1 MDLATQGPSMPW
13 QEVSIMEQRREF
25 VRLALLEGANRRELC
40 RRFAIHPDTGYKWLA
55 RWAAGEHDLAD
66 RSRRPHASPSRSSE
80 AVEARVLEVRDAHPA
95 WGARKIARRLQDLG
109 TAPPSASTV
118 HAILVRHDRIMPQRG
133 GQPALG
139 RFEREAPNLL
149 WQMDFKGRTQLVSGL
164 WCHPL
169 TIIDDH
175 SRFAVGLEA
184 CADERMQ
191 TVRARLEPILRRHGL
206 PMAIYTD
213 NGPPWG
219 TGVPNQWTRLR
230 IWLLKLGI
238 DVIHARP
245 YHPQGRGKNE
255 RFHRSLKAEV
265 FDFAALASHAQAQRA
280 FDRWRDIYN
289 HRRPHQGI
297 DMAVPASRYRPSPRP
312 FPDRL
317 PEPVYDSSD
326 IVRRVGATKGYVSF
340 KGRFWRVPNAFRS
353 EPLAIRP
360 LQQDGL
366 YGVFFGATQVAK
378 INLKSQ
384 D

>member
-1 MDLATQGPSMPW
+1 MVWRSRSVVDERLEFCRLAT
-13 QEVSIMEQRREF
+13 
-25 VRLALLEGANRRELC
+25 LEGANMSVLC
-40 RRFAIHPDTGYKWLA
+40 RRFGISRQTGYVWLQ
-55 RWAAGEHDLAD
+55 RLRAGEPMAD
-66 RSRRPHASPSRSSE
+66 RSRRPHLSPHRTAADIE
-80 AVEARVLEVRDAHPA
+80 HAVLAIRDEHPA
-95 WGARKIARRLQDLG
+95 WGARKIARRLEDIG

-118 HAILVRHDRIMPQRG
+118 HAILSRHDRVEPRTG
-133 GQPALG
+133 GHAALG

-175 SRFAVGLEA
+175 SRFAVGIEA

-191 TVRARLEPILRRHGL
+191 TVRGRLEPILRRHGL
-206 PMAIYTD
+206 PLAIYTD
-213 NGPPWG
+213 NGSPWG

-238 DVIHARP
+238 DLIHARP
-245 YHPQGRGKNE
+245 YHPQSRGKNE

-265 FDFAALASHAQAQRA
+265 LAFAALKSHVQAQHA

-297 DMAVPASRYRPSPRP
+297 GMVVPASRYIPSPRP

-317 PEPVYDSSD
+317 PEPVYDAGE
-326 IVRRVGATKGYVSF
+326 IVRRVGSTQGYVSF
-340 KGRFWRVPNAFRS
+340 KGRLWRVPNAFRG
-353 EPLAIRP
+353 ECLAIRP
-360 LQQDGL
+360 LHRDGL
-366 YGVFFGATQVAK
+366 FGVFFGATQIAK
-378 INLKSQ
+378 IDLADSP
-384 D
+384 

>member
-1 MDLATQGPSMPW
+1 MVWRSRSVVDERL
-13 QEVSIMEQRREF
+13 EF
-25 VRLALLEGANRRELC
+25 CRLAGLEGANVSALC
-40 RRFAIHPDTGYKWLA
+40 QRFGISRQTGYVWLQ
-55 RWAAGEHDLAD
+55 RLRAGEPVED
-66 RSRRPHASPSRSSE
+66 RSRRPYVSPRRT
-80 AVEARVLEVRDAHPA
+80 AVDLEDAVLEIRDEHPA

-118 HAILVRHDRIMPQRG
+118 HAILVRHDRIGPQMG

-169 TIIDDH
+169 TVIDDH

-184 CADERMQ
+184 CTDERML
-191 TVRARLEPILRRHGL
+191 TVRGRLEPILRRHGL

-213 NGPPWG
+213 NGRPWG

-230 IWLLKLGI
+230 VWLLKLGI
-238 DVIHARP
+238 DLIHAKP

-265 FDFAALASHAQAQRA
+265 FDFAALASHAQAQHA

-289 HRRPHQGI
+289 HHHPHQGI
-297 DMAVPASRYRPSPRP
+297 DMAVPASRYRPSSRP

-317 PEPVYDSSD
+317 PEPVYDSGE
-326 IVRRVGATKGYVSF
+326 IVRRVGTTKGYVSF
-340 KGRFWRVPNAFRS
+340 KGRFWRVPNAFKTER
-353 EPLAIRP
+353 LAIRP
-360 LQQDGL
+360 LQYDGL

-378 INLKSQ
+378 IDLKSQ
-384 D
+384 E